1 SLSVS
6 FASEEDNWDASFAL
20 KGLSDLDGV
29 TLGRY
34 IVNVKEDAFKFTAWG
49 NYGTGNIGTLGDAL
63 GFLPVDG
70 KNAAAQPKF
79 RLTTNLGGVDAA
91 VQVEHNGAIYLNG
104 EMGFDQFTLG
114 ATVARNEDTAAY
126 NDFAVYGG
134 ADLGVVNVDAAFYA
148 TGAEEKDNTA
158 IGVAAS
164 SDITEQLNV
173 YAEYVTAGEKSDIDS
188 GYTLGATF
196 TQGLI
201 RIAGEFDRNE
211 SDRDQTI
218 EASVVYRGS
227 EDNVDFGD
235 LFKANQYFK
244 NVAPAFGASYS
255 VSSADSGASVSTI
268 AVQGT
273 APVVPGQFWIL
284 GSIESSSASSGG
296 SVDVDEIEFPA
307 EDNEKNEISALGS
320 TIVKLQGYAPVGKL
334 VFKPSVTSASYSDAT
349 LTVTSL
355 DDDGNETGTETY
367 NGGLSVFKVGLDV
380 DYNVASDATLFFGI
394 GQASYSVPDD
404 FPGKAD

>member
-1 SLSVS
+1 MRKSLALALALVFAFASVSLAATPSISGEFTATATHEDDEKFFGPYTNSASLSLSVS

-173 YAEYVTAGEKSDIDS
+173 YAEYVTAGEKSKIDS
-188 GYTLGATF
+188 GYTLGAAF

-201 RIAGEFDRNE
+201 RIAGEYDRNE

-227 EDNVDFGD
+227 EDNVAFGD
-235 LFKANQYFK
+235 LFKASQYFK
-244 NVAPAFGASYS
+244 NVAPAFGLTYK
-255 VSSADSGASVSTI
+255 VET
-268 AVQGT
+268 
-273 APVVPGQFWIL
+273 P
-284 GSIESSSASSGG
+284 
-296 SVDVDEIEFPA
+296 DEKKA
-307 EDNEKNEISALGS
+307 
-320 TIVKLQGYAPVGKL
+320 
-334 VFKPSVTSASYSDAT
+334 TS
-349 LTVTSL
+349 
-355 DDDGNETGTETY
+355 
-367 NGGLSVFKVGLDV
+367 
-380 DYNVASDATLFFGI
+380 
-394 GQASYSVPDD
+394 
-404 FPGKAD
+404 

>member
-148 TGAEEKDNTA
+148 TGAEEKGNTA

-173 YAEYVTAGEKSDIDS
+173 YAEYVTAGEKSKIAS
-188 GYTLGATF
+188 GYTLGAAF

-201 RIAGEFDRNE
+201 RIAGEYDRNE
-211 SDRDQTI
+211 WDPHPDFEPSTTI

-227 EDNVDFGD
+227 EDNVAFGD

-244 NVAPAFGASYS
+244 NVAPAFRLTYT
-255 VSSADSGASVSTI
+255 VSTPDEKKATSTI
-268 AVQGT
+268 TVQGA
-273 APVVPGQFWIL
+273 APVVADQLWVL
-284 GSIESSSASSGG
+284 GRIEAKSKEDGFDIEIGDEPATKATAASS
-296 SVDVDEIEFPA
+296 
-307 EDNEKNEISALGS
+307 
-320 TIVKLQGYAPVGKL
+320 TTVKLQGYAPVGKL
-334 VFKPSVTSASYSDAT
+334 T
-349 LTVTSL
+349 
-355 DDDGNETGTETY
+355 
-367 NGGLSVFKVGLDV
+367 
-380 DYNVASDATLFFGI
+380 
-394 GQASYSVPDD
+394 
-404 FPGKAD
+404 

>member
-1 SLSVS
+1 
-6 FASEEDNWDASFAL
+6 
-20 KGLSDLDGV
+20 
-29 TLGRY
+29 
-34 IVNVKEDAFKFTAWG
+34 
-49 NYGTGNIGTLGDAL
+49 L

-104 EMGFDQFTLG
+104 EMGFEQFTLG
-114 ATVARNEDTAAY
+114 ATVAHRTASSKNY

-188 GYTLGATF
+188 GYTLGAAF

-201 RIAGEFDRNE
+201 RIAGEYDRNE
-211 SDRDQTI
+211 WDPDPDFEPSTTI

-227 EDNVDFGD
+227 EDNVAFGD
-235 LFKANQYFK
+235 LFKANQYFN

-320 TIVKLQGYAPVGKL
+320 TIVKLQGYAPV
-334 VFKPSVTSASYSDAT
+334 
-349 LTVTSL
+349 
-355 DDDGNETGTETY
+355 
-367 NGGLSVFKVGLDV
+367 
-380 DYNVASDATLFFGI
+380 
-394 GQASYSVPDD
+394 
-404 FPGKAD
+404 